1 MRERNGLVM
10 WFGGSQFRTTQ
21 TRYGLFGARRRVAV
35 WRHPLPHIGVT
46 LIEMLIV
53 IAIIG
58 TILAIALP
66 MFQSVLDQA
75 RVARAIG
82 DISTLQTD
90 IAAYEAGGK
99 GLPESL
105 ATIGRASLV
114 DPWGSPYQYLNFE
127 LAAGGGGGSNGKGK
141 GKGEGVP
148 VGARRDRFLVPIN
161 STYDL
166 YSMGKDGKTVV
177 ALTAKASRD
186 DVVRANDGGFIGLA
200 VKY

>member
-1 MRERNGLVM
+1 M
-10 WFGGSQFRTTQ
+10 WFGGSPFRTAQ
-21 TRYGLFGARRRVAV
+21 TRYGLFGARRRGAIGHH
-35 WRHPLPHIGVT
+35 RFAHIGVT

-58 TILAIALP
+58 TIMAIALP

-82 DISTLQTD
+82 DINTLQTD

-105 ATIGRASLV
+105 ATIGRASLL
-114 DPWGSPYQYLNFE
+114 DPWGSPYQYLNF
-127 LAAGGGGGSNGKGK
+127 AGEDDEDNKGK
-141 GKGEGVP
+141 GKGGRFP
-148 VGARRDRFLVPIN
+148 VGARMDRFLVPIN

-166 YSMGKDGKTVV
+166 YSMGKDGKTTV
-177 ALTAKASRD
+177 ALTAKDSID
-186 DVVRANDGGFIGLA
+186 DIVRANDGGFIGLA

>member
-1 MRERNGLVM
+1 M
-10 WFGGSQFRTTQ
+10 WFGGSPFRTAQ
-21 TRYGLFGARRRVAV
+21 TRYGLFGARRRAAIG
-35 WRHPLPHIGVT
+35 HLAHIGVT

-58 TILAIALP
+58 TIMAIALP
-66 MFQSVLDQA
+66 MFRSVLDQA

-82 DISTLQTD
+82 DISALQTD

-105 ATIGRASLV
+105 ATIGRASLM
-114 DPWGSPYQYLNFE
+114 DPWGSPYQYLNF
-127 LAAGGGGGSNGKGK
+127 AGEDDEDNKGKGK
-141 GKGEGVP
+141 GKEFP
-148 VGARRDRFLVPIN
+148 VGARMDRFLVPIN

-166 YSMGKDGKTVV
+166 YSMGKDGKTTV
-177 ALTAKASRD
+177 ALTAKDSID
-186 DVVRANDGGFIGLA
+186 DIVRANDGGFIGLA

>member
-1 MRERNGLVM
+1 M
-10 WFGGSQFRTTQ
+10 WFGGSPFRTAQ
-21 TRYGLFGARRRVAV
+21 TRYGLFGARRRAAIWHHPVA
-35 WRHPLPHIGVT
+35 RIGVT

-58 TILAIALP
+58 TILAIAMP
-66 MFQSVLDQA
+66 MLQDVVNQA
-75 RVARAIG
+75 RIARAIG
-82 DISTLQTD
+82 DITTLQTD

-99 GLPESL
+99 GLPASL

-127 LAAGGGGGSNGKGK
+127 IAAGGDEDDKGKGK
-141 GKGEGVP
+141 GKGFP
-148 VGARRDRFLVPIN
+148 TGARMDRFLVPIN

-177 ALTAKASRD
+177 ALTAKDSID
-186 DVVRANDGGFIGLA
+186 DIVRANDGGFIGLA

>member
-10 WFGGSQFRTTQ
+10 WFGGSLFRTTQ
-21 TRYGLFGARRRVAV
+21 TRYGLFGARRGAAL
-35 WRHPLPHIGVT
+35 WHHPLVHIGVT

-66 MFQSVLDQA
+66 MFRSVLDQA

-127 LAAGGGGGSNGKGK
+127 LAAGGGGGSKGK
-141 GKGEGVP
+141 GKGGGVP

-186 DVVRANDGGFIGLA
+186 DIVRANDGGFIGLA

>member
-1 MRERNGLVM
+1 
-10 WFGGSQFRTTQ
+10 
-21 TRYGLFGARRRVAV
+21 
-35 WRHPLPHIGVT
+35 
-46 LIEMLIV
+46 MLIV

-58 TILAIALP
+58 TIMAIALP

-90 IAAYEAGGK
+90 IASYEAGGK

-105 ATIGRASLV
+105 ATIGRATLV
-114 DPWGSPYQYLNFE
+114 DPWGNPYQYLKFDLE
-127 LAAGGGGGSNGKGK
+127 DEKK
-141 GKGEGVP
+141 PK
-148 VGARRDRFLVPIN
+148 GARKDRFLVPIN

-166 YSMGKDGKTVV
+166 YSIGKDGQT
-177 ALTAKASRD
+177 AAPLTAQASRD
-186 DVVRANDGGFIGLA
+186 DIVRANDGGFIGLA

>member
-1 MRERNGLVM
+1 M
-10 WFGGSQFRTTQ
+10 WFGGSPFRTTQ
-21 TRYGLFGARRRVAV
+21 TRYGLFGVRRRAGF
-35 WRHPLPHIGVT
+35 WHHPRAYIGVT
-46 LIEMLIV
+46 LIEMMIV

-58 TILAIALP
+58 TILAIAMHML
-66 MFQSVLDQA
+66 QDVVNQA
-75 RVARAIG
+75 RIARAIG
-82 DISTLQTD
+82 DITTLQTD

-99 GLPESL
+99 GLPASL

-127 LAAGGGGGSNGKGK
+127 LAAGGGGGSKGK
-141 GKGEGVP
+141 GKGGGVP

-166 YSMGKDGKTVV
+166 YSMGKDGKTVI
-177 ALTAKASRD
+177 ALTAPDSKD
-186 DVVRANDGGFIGLA
+186 DIIRANDGGFIGLA

>member
-1 MRERNGLVM
+1 M
-10 WFGGSQFRTTQ
+10 
-21 TRYGLFGARRRVAV
+21 RYGVFGATRRAAI
-35 WRHPLPHIGVT
+35 WHHPLARIGIT

-58 TILAIALP
+58 TIMAIALP
-66 MFQSVLDQA
+66 MFQSALDQA

-82 DISTLQTD
+82 DINTLQTD

-127 LAAGGGGGSNGKGK
+127 LATAGDKGADK
-141 GKGEGVP
+141 G
-148 VGARRDRFLVPIN
+148 
-161 STYDL
+161 
-166 YSMGKDGKTVV
+166 
-177 ALTAKASRD
+177 
-186 DVVRANDGGFIGLA
+186 
-200 VKY
+200 